1 VGPSQGSRGNNQDP
15 LTSGCIGRTTMD
27 ELEDEAFIQELE
39 DLAAEEAEIEEEL
52 KAWES
57 EEDLWALSGEPD
69 PVRLYFQEMARTP
82 LLTPEEEVELARRVA
97 EGREAAERLAKGGKR
112 LSEEKRKELEEKV
125 RQGQQARDHL
135 IRANTRLVVGVAK
148 RYRGWGIPFEDLIQE
163 GNIGLMRA
171 VDRFDHQ
178 KGYKF
183 STYATWWIRQAIT
196 RALADQGRTIRLP
209 VHIGEEVRRLRQA
222 EESLAERLG
231 REPTLRELAE
241 ETGFPIRRIRWLQR
255 ISRRPVSLESKVGDS
270 ENDSSLADFVPDE
283 TALSPTDSAALEGLR
298 EEIRELLDQLS
309 EREAEV
315 LRLRYGFVDGRPYT
329 LKEVG
334 EKLGITRERVR
345 QIEAKALR
353 RLRHPFRSK
362 RIRDFVGR

>member
-1 VGPSQGSRGNNQDP
+1 
-15 LTSGCIGRTTMD
+15 MFD
-27 ELEDEAFIQELE
+27 ELDEYEAFAEEIEELT
-39 DLAAEEAEIEEEL
+39 AEEAEIEEDL
-52 KAWES
+52 KALES
-57 EEDLWALSGEPD
+57 EEDLWSAAGEPD
-69 PVRLYFQEMARTP
+69 PVRIYFQEMARTP
-82 LLTPEEEVELARRVA
+82 LLTPEEEVELARQLA
-97 EGREAAERLAKGGKR
+97 EGREAAERLEKGGKR
-112 LSEEKRKELEEKV
+112 LSAKKRQELEEKV
-125 RQGQQARDHL
+125 RKGQQARDHL

-171 VDRFDHQ
+171 VDRFDYR

-196 RALADQGRTIRLP
+196 RALADQARTIRLP

-222 EESLAERLG
+222 HANLAERLG
-231 REPTLRELAE
+231 REPTHHELAE
-241 ETGFPIRRIRWLQR
+241 ETGLPIRRIRWLQR

-270 ENDSSLADFVPDE
+270 ENDSSLGDFVPDE
-283 TALSPTDSAALEGLR
+283 TAPSPTDSATLEGLR

-315 LRLRYGFVDGRPYT
+315 IRLRYGFVDGKPYT

-353 RLRHPFRSK
+353 RLRHPYRSK
-362 RIRDFVGR
+362 RIRDFVGH

>member
-1 VGPSQGSRGNNQDP
+1 MAHKVDDS
-15 LTSGCIGRTTMD
+15 
-27 ELEDEAFIQELE
+27 EEAFLE
-39 DLAAEEAEIEEEL
+39 DLEEPSEEEIEEDLDIFEPL
-52 KAWES
+52 EADAWKVT
-57 EEDLWALSGEPD
+57 GEPD

-82 LLTPEEEVELARRVA
+82 LLSAEEEVELARLLEAGRKA
-97 EGREAAERLAKGGKR
+97 EERLKGNGKS
-112 LSEEKRKELEEKV
+112 LTSEEFRELTEIVAKAQV
-125 RQGQQARDHL
+125 ARDHL

-171 VDRFDHQ
+171 VDRFDHE

-222 EESLAERLG
+222 EEQLSERLG
-231 REPTLRELAE
+231 REPTLQELAA
-241 ETGFPIRRIRWLQR
+241 ETGLPTRRIRWLR
-255 ISRRPVSLESKVGDS
+255 RVSRRPVSLETSVGAE
-270 ENDSSLADFVPDE
+270 ENDSSLADFVADE
-283 TALSPTDSAALEGLR
+283 NAPSPTDSAALEGLR
-298 EEIRELLDQLS
+298 EEIRQLLDQLE
-309 EREAEV
+309 EREAAV
-315 LRLRYGFVDGRPYT
+315 LRLRYGFVDGKPHT

-334 EKLGITRERVR
+334 ERLGVTRERVR

-362 RIRDFVGR
+362 RIRDFVHR